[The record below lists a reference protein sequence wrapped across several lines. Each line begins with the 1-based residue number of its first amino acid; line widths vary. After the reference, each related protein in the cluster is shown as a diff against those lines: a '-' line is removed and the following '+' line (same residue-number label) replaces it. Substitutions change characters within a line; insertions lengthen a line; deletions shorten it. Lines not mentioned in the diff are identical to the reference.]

1 MCWSVCRLP
10 NLLSLSASP
19 GRPSHPIF
27 QALHPSLHVLRHL
40 LPHHLIP
47 PLLIP
52 SPLLRYLLAWPIYWV
67 LQGAILMGVWVLGHK
82 CGHHAFSDYSWLDD
96 TMGLILRK
104 YDRFASDFDPDSPIF
119 SERERLQVLV
129 SDVGVFIVL
138 YVLFKAMVARSLGWV
153 VCVYGVPELMMGG
166 FLVVVSYLHHTHHS
180 LPHYD
185 SEEWD
190 WFKGC

>member
-1 MCWSVCRLP
+1 MPWYSKYVNNPLGCFISLAIFFTLALP
-10 NLLSLSASP
+10 LYL
-19 GRPSHPIF
+19 IF
-27 QALHPSLHVLRHL
+27 R
-40 LPHHLIP
+40 
-47 PLLIP
+47 
-52 SPLLRYLLAWPIYWV
+52 
-67 LQGAILMGVWVLGHK
+67 
-82 CGHHAFSDYSWLDD
+82 
-96 TMGLILRK
+96 RK

-129 SDVGVFIVL
+129 SDVGVFTVL